1 MTFYSFNKIIDVE
14 VKIVPKKEKNLT
26 ITEEEIQNNHIVKST
41 KSYLIVF
48 SIMFLSIFLLL
59 IGSLFRT
66 NVTPDYPIV
75 FKGADNRLMVITRN
89 NDVNDITNIDETDI
103 VYANSDIRYI
113 LYTDKS
119 SLYLLDTTSTENKKI
134 LTNKASSYG
143 FSSDDK
149 YVYYIETNND
159 LYIYNRKT
167 TSSYLVDSNV
177 TKLLDVSLDYVIY
190 EKDNSLLVKNIATQ
204 TIDTVAKSYED
215 IILSKDGKKMLYS
228 NLNQDESLS
237 YYLYNFSDFSNDRI
251 LSNIEELLSY
261 NSTFTK
267 FIYTTKTIDTINI
280 YNNIKDSKANSDKK
294 FVALDKENATKEEL
308 EANQKLQKE
317 VNLRNE
323 MRDYAK
329 NYTVKAYDVYYQNN
343 QTKTLLASSINK
355 VYVYDINDRK
365 IIYTKMNWN
374 SNFDLSNYTS
384 LEDFKKDIET
394 NKENGLYYKMH
405 DIEAS
410 LIKENVNDTLVVEQ
424 LGSDEIYFS
433 EDNNLYYSKVT
444 NRKANTYKEVA
455 TNLAKPIKNMT
466 SDMGLIYL
474 VKEDE
479 TYTLKYISNGKSGV
493 INTNVYP
500 EFITISETEN
510 SIYYLKDYENNQ
522 GKLIIY
528 NGIIN
533 SKIAD
538 DVNSFIY
545 INDDLMYATKN
556 FDEKSSTCDLY
567 RLNGSKLNLVYK
579 GVSKWY
585 NPIAKENAVLEEAL
599 TN

>member
-308 EANQKLQKE
+308 EANQKLQEE

-599 TN
+599 TS

>member
-1 MTFYSFNKIIDVE
+1 MQ
-14 VKIVPKKEKNLT
+14 KKEKEKKLT
-26 ITEEEIQNNHIVKST
+26 ITEEEIKNNHIVKST

-48 SIMFLSIFLLL
+48 STMFLAIFLLL

-75 FKGADNRLMVITRN
+75 FKGANNRLMVITRN

-103 VYANSDIRYI
+103 VYANSDVRYI
-113 LYTDKS
+113 LYTDKNT
-119 SLYLLDTTSTENKKI
+119 LYLLDTTSTENKKM

-149 YVYYIETNND
+149 YVYYIENNKD
-159 LYIYNRKT
+159 LYIYNRKNA
-167 TSSYLVDSNV
+167 SSYLVDSNV

-190 EKDNSLLVKNIATQ
+190 EKDNSLLVKDIATQ

-228 NLNQDESLS
+228 NLNQDESLN
-237 YYLYNFSDFSNDRI
+237 YYLYNFTDFSNDRV
-251 LSNIEELLSY
+251 LTNIEELLSY
-261 NSTFTK
+261 NPNFTK
-267 FIYTTKTIDTINI
+267 FIYTTKTTDTINI
-280 YNNIKDSKANSDKK
+280 YNNIKDSKASSDKK
-294 FVALDKENATKEEL
+294 FVALYTDNATKEEL
-308 EANQKLQKE
+308 EENKKLQKE
-317 VNLRNE
+317 IAMRNE

-329 NYTVKAYDVYYQNN
+329 NYTVLAYDVYYQNN
-343 QTKTLLASSINK
+343 QTKTLLASSVNK
-355 VYVYDINDRK
+355 VYLDDISDRK
-365 IIYTKMNWN
+365 LIYTKMNWN
-374 SNFDLSNYTS
+374 NNFDLSNYTS
-384 LEDFKKDIET
+384 LEEFKKDIET
-394 NKENGLYYKMH
+394 NKENGLYYKAA
-405 DIEAS
+405 DTEAS
-410 LIKENVNDTLVVEQ
+410 LVKENVNDTLVVE
-424 LGSDEIYFS
+424 LLSGDGIYFS
-433 EDNNLYYSKVT
+433 EDTNLYYSKVS
-444 NRKANTYKEVA
+444 NKKATSYKLITKSLV
-455 TNLAKPIKNMT
+455 NSIKDMT
-466 SDMGLIYL
+466 SDIGLIYL
-474 VKEDE
+474 EKEND
-479 TYTLKYISNGKSGV
+479 TNTLKYISGGKSSV
-493 INTNVYP
+493 INTNVSEEY
-500 EFITISETEN
+500 ITISETEN

-567 RLNGSKLNLVYK
+567 RLNGSKLTLIYK

-585 NPIAKENAVLEEAL
+585 NPIAKESTIKKEAL
-599 TN
+599 TS

>member
-1 MTFYSFNKIIDVE
+1 M
-14 VKIVPKKEKNLT
+14 KIVPKKEKNLT

-308 EANQKLQKE
+308 EANQKLQEE

-384 LEDFKKDIET
+384 LEDFKKDIEI

-599 TN
+599 TS

>member
-1 MTFYSFNKIIDVE
+1 M
-14 VKIVPKKEKNLT
+14 PKKEKNLT

-433 EDNNLYYSKVT
+433 EDNTLYYSKVT

-599 TN
+599 TS